1 MVKSKL
7 PTAVIDNTLLS
18 RLTRLEKIIES
29 LPYIFARIL
38 IPVEVKEEAFKGPNK
53 NRLRNLLNHK
63 PDFFLICKHDDFLV
77 KELLKEL
84 LDVGEASVIAQAEY
98 TRSAVIID
106 ERKGREEAK
115 NREIQVFSTTKIL
128 CLMKELG
135 LIDEVRPILDQLIKM
150 RFYLKKVDYLTVLK
164 EVREID

>member
-1 MVKSKL
+1 VVKSKL

-18 RLTRLEKIIES
+18 RLTRLEITES

-38 IPVEVKEEAFKGPNK
+38 IPVEVKEEAFKGPNRK
-53 NRLRNLLNHK
+53 RLRNLLNYM
-63 PDFFLICKHDDFLV
+63 PDFFLICTHDDFLV

-84 LDVGEASVIAQAEY
+84 LDKGEASAIAQAEY
-98 TRSAVIID
+98 TRSAIIMD

-115 NREIQVFSTTKIL
+115 KREIEVFPTTKIL

-135 LIDEVRPILDQLIKM
+135 LIPEVKPFLDRLIKM
-150 RFYLKKVDYLTVLK
+150 KFYLKKQDYINILK
-164 EVREID
+164 AVKEMD

>member
-1 MVKSKL
+1 VVKSKL

-38 IPVEVKEEAFKGPNK
+38 IPLEVREEAFKGPNK

-84 LDVGEASVIAQAEY
+84 LDVGDGDRSSRIYSLGSNYRREKG
-98 TRSAVIID
+98 TRRGEKSRNPSFFNHENIMFN
-106 ERKGREEAK
+106 ERAWFDR
-115 NREIQVFSTTKIL
+115 
-128 CLMKELG
+128 
-135 LIDEVRPILDQLIKM
+135 
-150 RFYLKKVDYLTVLK
+150 
-164 EVREID
+164 

>member
-29 LPYIFARIL
+29 LPDIFARIL
-38 IPVEVKEEAFKGPNK
+38 IPVEVKEEAFKGPNRK
-53 NRLRNLLNHK
+53 RLRNVLNHQ
-63 PDFFLICKHDDFLV
+63 PGFFLICKHDDLLV

-115 NREIQVFSTTKIL
+115 NREIQVFSTAKIL

-135 LIDEVRPILDQLIKM
+135 LIDEVKPILDQLIKM
-150 RFYLKKVDYLTVLK
+150 RFYLKKVDYLTILK